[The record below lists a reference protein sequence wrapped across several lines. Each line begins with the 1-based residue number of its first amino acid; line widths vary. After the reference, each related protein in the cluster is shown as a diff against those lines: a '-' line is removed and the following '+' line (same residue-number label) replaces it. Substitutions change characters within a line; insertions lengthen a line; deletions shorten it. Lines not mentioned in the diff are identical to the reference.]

1 MKPDKIIAVRNNKTV
16 YKDGD
21 LCLKVFGRDFSK
33 TDILNEALNQA
44 RVEETGLNIPK
55 IKSVTVLDG
64 KQAIISDYI
73 RGKTL
78 SRLMLEY
85 PEKTDEYIKTLVD
98 VQLHMH
104 EKNCP
109 MLGRLKDKMSEKLKY
124 ANLDS
129 QTLQKFHAQ
138 LDEIPE
144 SNNLCHGDFSPSNV
158 VISDN
163 GAYILDWSH
172 AARGNRVFDA
182 AASYLLLYLHHTT
195 DDAETYLKM
204 FCEKSGIR
212 ADYIKNLLPV
222 TAAAQ
227 ISKSNE
233 KEREFFYSW
242 INN

>member
-21 LCLKVFGRDFSK
+21 SCLKVFSRDFSK

-55 IKSVTVLDG
+55 IKSVTVIDG
-64 KQAIISDYI
+64 KWTIVSDYI

-85 PEKTDEYIKTLVD
+85 PEKTDGYIKQLVD
-98 VQLHMH
+98 IQSEMH
-104 EKNCP
+104 NKSCP
-109 MLGRLKDKMSEKLKY
+109 MLSRLRDKTIERLGLARLDPFVLKRLC
-124 ANLDS
+124 AL
-129 QTLQKFHAQ
+129 

-144 SNNLCHGDFSPSNV
+144 ADNLCHGDFSPSNI

-172 AARGNRVFDA
+172 ASRGNKALDTAV
-182 AASYLLLYLHHTT
+182 SYLLLYLDNTS
-195 DDAETYLKM
+195 DDAEVYLQM
-204 FCEKSGIR
+204 FCEKNGID
-212 ADYIKNLLPV
+212 AGYIKKLLPV
-222 TAAAQ
+222 AAAAQ
-227 ISKSNE
+227 LSKSNE
-233 KEREFFYSW
+233 KEREFFNSW
-242 INN
+242 IK